1 MPLQSPI
8 YKLMRN
14 PPTIRAPPEHKPF
27 CGCDSGKYIDRSGAD
42 KSADKELHPNKYRKP
57 KKKTTKQLFSK

>member
-14 PPTIRAPPEHKPF
+14 PPKIRAPPEHKPF
-27 CGCDSGKYIDRSGAD
+27 CGCDTGKYIDRSGAD
-42 KSADKELHPNKYRKP
+42 KAADRELHPQKYKKP
-57 KKKTTKQLFSK
+57 KKKTMKELFSK

>member
-1 MPLQSPI
+1 
-8 YKLMRN
+8 MRN
-14 PPTIRAPPEHKPF
+14 PPTIRAPPEHKAF

-42 KSADKELHPNKYRKP
+42 KAADKELHPNKYRKP